1 MLQRVIER
9 FRNIAA
15 KVLSLWPVRFAMRVL
30 KKSSEDRVGA
40 YSAQIAFYIL
50 MTVFPMVIL
59 FLQLIKAAP
68 ISQESILY
76 AIDNV
81 FPDYLLTTLHEL
93 LQEVY
98 SASAG
103 LVPITVI
110 TMLWTISK
118 VMHAMTQGLD
128 TICTT
133 EGARNWVVVR
143 FWSIICTGLI
153 FAVAVALAASFIGWR
168 PLKIFLIRH
177 RPPGLSLSAFSEAID
192 VIYTMIIGVL
202 SVSVL
207 YKILPRRKLR
217 FVAQFPGALFAVFAI
232 MLLSNALSVYVGRFN
247 GFSAYGS
254 LTTLTLV
261 MFWLYFSCY
270 FLMMGAVI
278 NEVLQEFEARL
289 SLRWGR
295 AKKHARDKDDPRVQE
310 L

>member
-1 MLQRVIER
+1 MLQGAIER
-9 FRNIAA
+9 VRGIAS
-15 KVLSLWPVRFAMRVL
+15 KVMDLVPVRFVMRVL
-30 KKSSEDRVGA
+30 KKSSANRVGA

-59 FLQLIKAAP
+59 FLQLIKVAP

-98 SASAG
+98 SASTG
-103 LVPITVI
+103 LVPITII

-133 EGARNWVVVR
+133 EDARNWMVVR
-143 FWSIICTGLI
+143 FWSILCTGLV
-153 FAVAVALAASFIGWR
+153 FAIAVVVAASFIGWR

-177 RPPGLSLSAFSEAID
+177 RPQGMSLSGFSDAID
-192 VIYTMIIGVL
+192 VIYTMVIGVL
-202 SVSVL
+202 SLSFL

-217 FVAQFPGALFAVFAI
+217 FVAQFPGALFTVFAI
-232 MLLSNALSVYVGRFN
+232 MLLSNALSIYVGRFN

-254 LTTLTLV
+254 LTTLTLA

-278 NEVLQEFEARL
+278 NEVLQEFGAHL
-289 SLRWGR
+289 SQRWGPAKRR
-295 AKKHARDKDDPRVQE
+295 ARKAIGPNE
-310 L
+310 GA

>member
-1 MLQRVIER
+1 MLQRVLARIQGVATR
-9 FRNIAA
+9 VLDFCPA
-15 KVLSLWPVRFAMRVL
+15 KFVVRVL
-30 KKSSEDRVGA
+30 KKSSADRVGA

-81 FPDYLLTTLHEL
+81 FPDYLLTTLHGL

-177 RPPGLSLSAFSEAID
+177 RPQGMSLSGFSEAID

-217 FVAQFPGALFAVFAI
+217 FVAQFPGALFAVFAV
-232 MLLSNALSVYVGRFN
+232 MLLSNALSVYVGHFN

-289 SLRWGR
+289 SLRWGLATR
-295 AKKHARDKDDPRVQE
+295 HARGKDSPEVHE
-310 L
+310 

>member
-1 MLQRVIER
+1 MLQRVLARIQGVATR
-9 FRNIAA
+9 VLDFCPA
-15 KVLSLWPVRFAMRVL
+15 KLVVRVL
-30 KKSSEDRVGA
+30 KKSSADRVGA

-81 FPDYLLTTLHEL
+81 FPDYLLTTLHGL

-98 SASAG
+98 STSAG

-128 TICTT
+128 AIYTT

-177 RPPGLSLSAFSEAID
+177 RPQGMSLSGFSEAID

-207 YKILPRRKLR
+207 YKILPRRRLR

-232 MLLSNALSVYVGRFN
+232 MLLSNALSIYVGRFN

-254 LTTLTLV
+254 LTTLTLA
-261 MFWLYFSCY
+261 MFWLYFLVQNDFIRSIILTVQVFFRGKTTLNARIY
-270 FLMMGAVI
+270 FLI
-278 NEVLQEFEARL
+278 L
-289 SLRWGR
+289 SLFSS
-295 AKKHARDKDDPRVQE
+295 VNCY
-310 L
+310 

>member
-1 MLQRVIER
+1 MLQRVLARIQGVATR
-9 FRNIAA
+9 VLDFCPA
-15 KVLSLWPVRFAMRVL
+15 KFVVRVL
-30 KKSSEDRVGA
+30 KKSSADRVGA

-143 FWSIICTGLI
+143 IWSILCTGLI
-153 FAVAVALAASFIGWR
+153 FVVAVALVASFIGWR

-177 RPPGLSLSAFSEAID
+177 RPQGMSLSGFSEAID

-217 FVAQFPGALFAVFAI
+217 FVAQFPGALFAVFAV
-232 MLLSNALSVYVGRFN
+232 MLLSNALSVYVGHFN

-289 SLRWGR
+289 SLRWGPATRR
-295 AKKHARDKDDPRVQE
+295 ARGKESPETHE
-310 L
+310 

>member
-1 MLQRVIER
+1 
-9 FRNIAA
+9 
-15 KVLSLWPVRFAMRVL
+15 
-30 KKSSEDRVGA
+30 
-40 YSAQIAFYIL
+40 

-81 FPDYLLTTLHEL
+81 FPEYLLTTLHEL

-103 LVPITVI
+103 LVPITIV

-118 VMHAMTQGLD
+118 VIHAMTQGLD

-133 EGARNWVVVR
+133 EGARSWVVVR
-143 FWSIICTGLI
+143 FWSVLCTGLV
-153 FAVAVALAASFIGWR
+153 FVVAVALAVSFIGWR

-177 RPPGLSLSAFSEAID
+177 RPQGISLSGFSNAID
-192 VIYTMIIGVL
+192 VMYTMIIGVL
-202 SVSVL
+202 SLSVL
-207 YKILPRRKLR
+207 YKILPRRKLS
-217 FVAQFPGALFAVFAI
+217 FIAQFPGALFAVFAI
-232 MLLSNALSVYVGRFN
+232 MLLSNALSIYVGRFN

-254 LTTLTLV
+254 LTTLTLA

-278 NEVLQEFEARL
+278 NEVHQEFEARL
-289 SLRWGR
+289 SLRWGP
-295 AKKHARDKDDPRVQE
+295 ARWRLWGEGGSGDKGR
-310 L
+310 